1 MAGKLWVGTSG
12 FSYAEWQGSF
22 YPEKL
27 PSGRYLEEYA
37 KRLNAVEINNTFQR
51 FPAEAA
57 LAKWLRD
64 TPPDFRLCLKAQRAL
79 TYSAAAFPKDIVARD
94 FGTRMLPLGDRAGPV
109 LLQFPPTQKRNPDLL
124 ETLLANLGRRVAV
137 EFRDSG
143 WLDAEVY
150 EVVLRHGCAVVVT
163 DQEDWPLADAAGE
176 FRYYRLRRDYSE
188 VELEPWIDRLASEAA
203 SGLEVFAFLR
213 HSPEAPTRALRLLA
227 AAAGRR

>member
-27 PSGRYLEEYA
+27 PSGRYLEEYS
-37 KRLNAVEINNTFQR
+37 KQLNAVEINNTFQR

-188 VELEPWIDRLASEAA
+188 VELEPWIDRLASEVA

-213 HSPEAPTRALRLLA
+213 HSLEAPTRALRLLA